1 MSSSGAEFTVSWSE
15 TLKTLD
21 HGMLMCKWTPCSAS
35 LWNTP
40 CIYLNKSHPLRSDNH
55 AKPYCDFIFI
65 LLNCSA
71 LNNTPLL
78 FTWLEDSFIHSFI
91 SIAQTLWD
99 KLFAQSSGWATVS
112 KSVMPWY
119 CRQEDMGGSWGI
131 VGNRWGIL
139 CDIKELKK
147 SCCFR
152 NWWMEQMKKME
163 KAKQTRRNSCFE
175 GAALC
180 MRHIMSSIKTLLAAS
195 VSLALSESFVSLWT
209 HEAVWRQYCFS
220 RKRY

>member
-40 CIYLNKSHPLRSDNH
+40 CIYLNTSHPLRSDNH

-99 KLFAQSSGWATVS
+99 KLFAQSSGFERLYLNQWCPDTADRKT
-112 KSVMPWY
+112 W
-119 CRQEDMGGSWGI
+119 
-131 VGNRWGIL
+131 
-139 CDIKELKK
+139 
-147 SCCFR
+147 
-152 NWWMEQMKKME
+152 
-163 KAKQTRRNSCFE
+163 E
-175 GAALC
+175 GAEGLWEIDEESCVILKSWKRVVVSETDGWSRWKRWKKQSRRGEIVALREPLC
-180 MRHIMSSIKTLLAAS
+180 
-195 VSLALSESFVSLWT
+195 
-209 HEAVWRQYCFS
+209 VWDT
-220 RKRY
+220 